1 MLCTILPNPSIDFPK
16 SVRKKDI
23 DSVRQALDSSKVVVR
38 SCANIPHSIFLRH
51 REAFENLLLVEPNAE
66 KNKQNRKRKRFWG
79 RKPRKYPLYFFPN
92 EKTVC
97 LPTFFVLGLT
107 NGRYRKHL
115 CSMGSPLTTKQ
126 KTKQPKLNLYGYQ
139 ESVAEALLQRLRR
152 PGPQGAQVVMGC
164 GLGKTFFTI
173 ECIRRLGLRT
183 LIVTHQDNISSQ
195 WGDRLAYGL
204 PACTIGRVQQDV
216 FDVDGHGVVICMIH
230 TLCKRP
236 FKPGT
241 FSDFGL
247 VVFDEVHHICAE
259 MFSKCLRHLPCRC
272 RIGLTATPR
281 RKDGLGHVISWLIG
295 PRICSVVRKTHKV
308 QIKIVEDK
316 TDYGPPIVNRKTQ
329 QLCYNSMLRQLCS
342 NTKRTQRL
350 AEIIA
355 QEVLQQ
361 GRTVLVASGW
371 AKNKHLGKI
380 YDALYPLLT
389 PGLRQTQ
396 DVLRE
401 IFPKKTA
408 ASLVHETIAAF
419 VHPTIGYFVG
429 ESSKKNKKKRQEEV
443 CLRRVVL
450 TTFKMGEE
458 AMDIPTIN
466 TLVLAMPKKG
476 MEQMVGRITRGTSN
490 KKFFPKVIDLVDSN
504 VGVCRNMA
512 AHRRREYRQLGY
524 KIQSERRG
532 SPCSFAL
539 HHSSGFYF

>member
-16 SVRKKDI
+16 SVQKKDI

-51 REAFENLLLVEPNAE
+51 RTAFENLLLVEPNAE

-272 RIGLTATPR
+272 RIGLTATPPSKR
-281 RKDGLGHVISWLIG
+281 RAGTRHQLAYWSTHMQRGAQNPQGSNKNCRRQNRLRSTHRQPKD
-295 PRICSVVRKTHKV
+295 T
-308 QIKIVEDK
+308 
-316 TDYGPPIVNRKTQ
+316 
-329 QLCYNSMLRQLCS
+329 
-342 NTKRTQRL
+342 
-350 AEIIA
+350 AA
-355 QEVLQQ
+355 VLQQ
-361 GRTVLVASGW
+361 HAASAVLQ
-371 AKNKHLGKI
+371 HET
-380 YDALYPLLT
+380 DAT
-389 PGLRQTQ
+389 PGGNHCPGGPAARANRVGGVWVGKKQTSRKDLRRLVSSANTG
-396 DVLRE
+396 
-401 IFPKKTA
+401 
-408 ASLVHETIAAF
+408 ASANRRCASRNI
-419 VHPTIGYFVG
+419 
-429 ESSKKNKKKRQEEV
+429 SKKN
-443 CLRRVVL
+443 RRISR
-450 TTFKMGEE
+450 
-458 AMDIPTIN
+458 ARN
-466 TLVLAMPKKG
+466 N
-476 MEQMVGRITRGTSN
+476 S
-490 KKFFPKVIDLVDSN
+490 
-504 VGVCRNMA
+504 GVCAPHHWILCRGKFKEKQKKTQRGGLPA
-512 AHRRREYRQLGY
+512 PGSLDDFQDGGRSHGHTHHQHTCVGY
-524 KIQSERRG
+524 
-532 SPCSFAL
+532 A
-539 HHSSGFYF
+539 